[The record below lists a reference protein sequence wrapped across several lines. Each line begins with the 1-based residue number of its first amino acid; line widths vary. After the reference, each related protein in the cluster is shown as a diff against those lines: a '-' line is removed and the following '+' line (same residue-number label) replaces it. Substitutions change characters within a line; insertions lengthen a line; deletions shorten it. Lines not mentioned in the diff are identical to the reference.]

1 MSWAVAVDFVA
12 TKCARF
18 VRRSTITITALHLC
32 SFVSGRLVMKSIVI
46 CFHRPSGIFSGCSK
60 PGSFLRDVF
69 VRMHISHVL
78 QYERTA
84 LAIKGQ

>member
-1 MSWAVAVDFVA
+1 MN
-12 TKCARF
+12 
-18 VRRSTITITALHLC
+18 
-32 SFVSGRLVMKSIVI
+32 SIVI
-46 CFHRPSGIFSGCSK
+46 CFHRPSGISSGCSK

-84 LAIKGQ
+84 LAIEGQ